1 MGKQRAMVVPIRPTC
16 NHWRG
21 LRGLRDGVGACVG
34 ACERRGD
41 AGGEKTQIGERYGPM
56 IGKEC
61 REAEGSPWGSH
72 ARTRDV
78 P

>member
-21 LRGLRDGVGACVG
+21 LRDGVGAYVG

-41 AGGEKTQIGERYGPM
+41 AGGEETQIGERY
-56 IGKEC
+56 
-61 REAEGSPWGSH
+61 W
-72 ARTRDV
+72 TDDW
-78 P
+78 

>member
-21 LRGLRDGVGACVG
+21 LRDDVGAYVG